1 MRPCLLSFLSL
12 PLLLPTSAALAQPAA
27 ALQPMA
33 FLAGHCWKGE
43 FPGGKQTDEHC
54 FQWLYGGRMLRD
66 VHTVRSPGKPD
77 YVGETTY
84 YHDAAEG
91 KVAFLYVENSGG
103 YSRGT
108 MRPADGGLDFPATQ
122 YVGAS
127 GKALTYRVRWTP
139 SGDAYEAASEML
151 VDGRWLP
158 QFKLLLKRQ

>member
-1 MRPCLLSFLSL
+1 MRPCLLSLL
-12 PLLLPTSAALAQPAA
+12 PLLLSTSAALAQPVA

-108 MRPADGGLDFPATQ
+108 MLQAAGGLDFPATQ
-122 YVGAS
+122 YVGAG

-158 QFKLLLKRQ
+158 QFKLLLKKQ

>member
-1 MRPCLLSFLSL
+1 MRPLSL
-12 PLLLPTSAALAQPAA
+12 LLLLPSFAVPAHPIA

-54 FQWLYGGRMLRD
+54 FQWLYGGKVLRD

-84 YHDAAEG
+84 YHDPAAG
-91 KVAFLYVENSGG
+91 KVAFLYLENSGA
-103 YSRGT
+103 YSHGT
-108 MRPADGGLDFPATQ
+108 MLPADGALDFPATQ
-122 YVGAS
+122 YVDAS

-139 SGDAYEAASEML
+139 SADAYEAASEML
-151 VDGRWLP
+151 VDGRWLQ
-158 QFKLLLKRQ
+158 QFRLVLTKQ

>member
-1 MRPCLLSFLSL
+1 MRPFLLSLLLL
-12 PLLLPTSAALAQPAA
+12 PLLLSTSAVLAQPIA

-54 FQWLYGGRMLRD
+54 FQWLYGGQMLRD

-84 YHDAAEG
+84 YHDPAAG

-103 YSRGT
+103 HSRGT
-108 MRPADGGLDFPATQ
+108 MLPADGGLDFPATQ
-122 YVGAS
+122 YVGAN
-127 GKALTYRVRWTP
+127 GKTLTYRVRWTP

-151 VDGRWLP
+151 VDGRWAP
-158 QFKLLLKRQ
+158 QFKLLLKKQ

>member
-1 MRPCLLSFLSL
+1 MRSCLPSFLLL
-12 PLLLPTSAALAQPAA
+12 PLLLPAAAALAQPVA

-43 FPGGKQTDEHC
+43 FPGGTQTDEHC

-77 YVGETTY
+77 YVGETLY
-84 YHDAAEG
+84 YHDAAVRQ
-91 KVAFLYVENSGG
+91 VAFLYVENSGG

-108 MRPADGGLDFPATQ
+108 MLPANGGLDFPATQ
-122 YVGAS
+122 YVDAD

-139 SGDAYEAASEML
+139 AGDAYEAYSEIQA
-151 VDGRWLP
+151 GERWLP
-158 QFKLLLKRQ
+158 QFRLLLKKQ

>member
-1 MRPCLLSFLSL
+1 
-12 PLLLPTSAALAQPAA
+12 
-27 ALQPMA
+27 
-33 FLAGHCWKGE
+33 
-43 FPGGKQTDEHC
+43 
-54 FQWLYGGRMLRD
+54 MLRD

-108 MRPADGGLDFPATQ
+108 MLQADGGLDFPATQ
-122 YVGAS
+122 YVGAG

-158 QFKLLLKRQ
+158 QFKLLLKKQ